1 MKSSVGSD
9 KANQGPLS
17 GKRSSIMQ
25 CKVVLEVFVV
35 FVVVSTALLVLL
47 N

>member
-1 MKSSVGSD
+1 MKSSVGPD
-9 KANQGPLS
+9 KVNQGHLS

-25 CKVVLEVFVV
+25 CKMVLEV